1 MSTLNQL
8 LIAEATE
15 YEFKS
20 DVEIKRPPIIKSET
34 NLYLRLLR

>member
-20 DVEIKRPPIIKSET
+20 VLETQRPKSWLKTSQEE
-34 NLYLRLLR
+34 